1 MRSRLRVDTVSHV
14 AVTDVN
20 CARGAPIRVVV
31 VLFLSLSEQ
40 VEAMLA
46 ARRRVEVVVQLR
58 RRGDW

>member
-20 CARGAPIRVVV
+20 CARGALIRVV